1 MLTNAKSVFCGKMI
15 ENQPQKTG
23 KSNKIATKKQASPI
37 SQYTFFHHPKSRN
50 AVHIFIFTYFNTTQI
65 TPLKTLIHKQ
75 ICRQTSKRLV
85 TKFKKH
91 ILKHIFLFASL
102 FENGVYLY
110 HKPKTIFFTLKI

>member
-1 MLTNAKSVFCGKMI
+1 MFFLWQNDRKSTAKDRKVKQNCH
-15 ENQPQKTG
+15 KT
-23 KSNKIATKKQASPI
+23 QASPI

-50 AVHIFIFTYFNTTQI
+50 AVHIFIFTHFNTTQI

-75 ICRQTSKRLV
+75 ICRQTSKRLA
-85 TKFKKH
+85 TKFKKHILKH